1 MKTKTNTNIVVLH
14 FKQIF
19 IYKKKKKKKKNH
31 SRFSL
36 CYVHQMS
43 SFLPVSGIPSSY
55 NEPPAPSRR

>member
-19 IYKKKKKKKKNH
+19 IYKKKKKKSH

-36 CYVHQMS
+36 CYVHQLS